1 MSDNF
6 FDMSEFIENKKTQ
19 DIQDEKESDDAEDV
33 QIEEVEVQ
41 RVVVEELAADKA
53 ALHEKMEK
61 AQSEI
66 SGLKE
71 KVAALSAE
79 IKAKDDEIDALKAQL
94 EAKDAEKEALSGKI
108 EALATENIV
117 LKKQLDEK
125 FLKELEQEPRNP
137 NALALL
143 DRDLDLPDRFPGET
157 RDHVIE
163 VIKEAREKAESEGRL
178 RRAQLLEGVLV
189 ANEPCGYLAKKR
201 AELQK
206 LFAENGNIIS
216 GPVLEELNRDNISCR
231 DGENYLLPQ
240 EILKRTY

>member
-19 DIQDEKESDDAEDV
+19 DIQDETEFEGSEDG

-66 SGLKE
+66 EGLTAKM
-71 KVAALSAE
+71 AALSAE
-79 IKAKDDEIDALKAQL
+79 IKAKTDEVEALRAQL
-94 EAKDAEKEALSGKI
+94 SSKEDEKEVLSGKI
-108 EALATENIV
+108 ESLAAENIG

-137 NALALL
+137 NSLALL

-216 GPVLEELNRDNISCR
+216 GPVLDELNRANISCR